1 MNLLAHSG
9 DENKPPQLYKEH
21 IPGVVNAARNN
32 VESLSPFINETRR
45 KLYYGI
51 VSNAA
56 CFHDLGKLNPRNQN
70 ILLGKEKSDHLYLD
84 HRDAGVAALLGDSF
98 EIPAATLVY
107 AHHRPGLPNI
117 MEEKI
122 KHPPFRFLGAIE
134 DSNLHLN
141 EYIELHRKELGDSFN
156 GKSCTQTQKLR
167 ALEYRILL
175 SCLVDADYSDSAGE
189 HPFTIPPRWK
199 ERLERLD
206 DYVNKL
212 QEKSASPNSERN
224 RLRKEFYDYC
234 ELASIDNLLEYC
246 DSPVGT
252 GKTTAIMAHMLRLA
266 STKGLRHIFVI
277 LPYTNI
283 ISQTVEVLRK
293 ALVLEGED
301 PAEIVAEHHHQA
313 DFENYELR
321 RLATSWKAPIIVTT
335 AVQFF
340 ETLAGNIPSKL
351 RKLNQLPGSGIIID
365 EYHAVL
371 PSHLMLP
378 AWRWITELSEQ
389 WNCRFCFCS
398 GTSLKFWE
406 SQSFKMISSAKV
418 VSLLSPEMEE
428 RLTKFEENRI
438 SLSARNNYIPH
449 FNGVD
454 NLIDFLCEF
463 PGSKLV
469 VLNTVKS
476 AAYLAKRMKERGKD
490 VLHLSTALT
499 PKDREAVIT
508 QVKQRLNSAVVSSG
522 DWTLVATS
530 CVECGMNFSF
540 QNGFCELRSLSSYL
554 QLGGRINRNNEF
566 QNASLIAFTIQE
578 SNFGNNPAFDIPRQV
593 FNELIDSYQFSF
605 LTTTQLVTQCFNNEW
620 KKSGSLSDSICK
632 MDRNLAFF
640 DVATNF
646 RVINEKTTTVVADP
660 ELANK
665 IKNKI
670 YVSATELQ
678 RGSINMRDSVI
689 KKLGIVNSELPILSL
704 LQYDSFLGYMKT
716 LV

>member
-1 MNLLAHSG
+1 VNLLAHSG
-9 DENKPPQLYKEH
+9 NENKPPQFYKDH
-21 IPGVVNAARNN
+21 IAGVVNAACNN
-32 VESLSPFINETRR
+32 VESLFPFINENRR
-45 KLYYGI
+45 KLYYAV

-56 CFHDLGKLNPRNQN
+56 CFHDLGKLNQRNQN

-84 HRDAGVAALLGDSF
+84 HRDAGVAALLGGNF

-122 KHPPFRFLGAIE
+122 KQNPFRFLEAIK
-134 DSNLHLN
+134 DSNLHLD
-141 EYIELHRKELGDSFN
+141 EYVELHRKELGNSFN
-156 GKSCTQTQKLR
+156 GKSCAQTQRLS
-167 ALEYRILL
+167 AMEYRILL

-189 HPFTIPPRWK
+189 HPFIIHPRWD

-206 DYVNKL
+206 DYVKNL
-212 QEKSASPNSERN
+212 QKNSVTPNSERN

-234 ELASIDNLLEYC
+234 ELASTDNLLEYC

-252 GKTTAIMAHMLRLA
+252 GKTTAIMAHMLKSA
-266 STKGLRHIFVI
+266 SAKGLRHIFVV

-283 ISQTVEVLRK
+283 ISQTVKILRK

-321 RLATSWKAPIIVTT
+321 KLATSWKAPIIVTT

-340 ETLAGNIPSKL
+340 ETLAGSIPSKL
-351 RKLNQLPGSGIIID
+351 RKLNQLPGSGIILD

-371 PSHLMLP
+371 PTHLMLP
-378 AWRWITELSEQ
+378 AWRWVTELSEQ
-389 WNCRFCFCS
+389 WNCHFCFCS

-406 SQSFKMISSAKV
+406 SQPFKVISSAKV

-428 RLTKFEENRI
+428 RLTKFEEGRI
-438 SLSARNNYIPH
+438 SLSARNNYVPH

-454 NLIDFLCEF
+454 NLIDFLCAF

-476 AAYLAKRMKERGKD
+476 AAYLAKRMKERGKEI
-490 VLHLSTALT
+490 LHLSTALT

-508 QVKQRLNSAVVSSG
+508 QVKQRLNSAVDSG
-522 DWTLVATS
+522 DWTLIATS
-530 CVECGMNFSF
+530 CVECGMDFSF
-540 QNGFCELRSLSSYL
+540 RNGFCELRSLTSYL
-554 QLGGRINRNNEF
+554 QLGGRINRNNEY

-578 SNFGNNPAFDIPRQV
+578 NNFGNNPAFDISRQV
-593 FNELIDSYQFSF
+593 FSELIDSYQFSS
-605 LTTTQLVTQCFNNEW
+605 LPTTQSVTQCFNNEW

-632 MDRNLAFF
+632 MERNLAFF

-660 ELANK
+660 ELVNK
-665 IKNKI
+665 IKNKL

-678 RGSINMRDSVI
+678 RGSINVRDSVI
-689 KKLGIVNSELPILSL
+689 KKLGINNSELPSLSIQ
-704 LQYDSFLGYMKT
+704 QYDSFLGYMKT